1 MRDHR
6 AMTGSTQGRFAMRRL
21 PVLVLLA
28 SALLVAGCATSD
40 PRSSALTG
48 TLTAYANAIRWD
60 GFDSALQF
68 VDPAWR
74 QAHPLSSIDRARYQ
88 QVRVA
93 SYDEGE
99 GPIPAGPGEVRQVVQ
114 IGVINRNTQAER
126 TVIDHQTWTWDA
138 AHKRWWLSSGLP
150 DITRD

>member
-1 MRDHR
+1 MK
-6 AMTGSTQGRFAMRRL
+6 GNLAMRRL
-21 PVLVLLA
+21 PVFAVLA
-28 SALLVAGCATSD
+28 CTLLIAGCATTD
-40 PRSSALTG
+40 LRSSALTG

-74 QAHPLSSIDRARYQ
+74 AAHPLSSIDHSRYA
-88 QVRVA
+88 QVRVG

-99 GPIPAGPGEVRQVVQ
+99 GPTPAGPDQVRQVVK
-114 IGVINRNTQAER
+114 IGLINKNTQAER

-138 AHKRWWLSSGLP
+138 AHNRWWLSSGLP
-150 DITRD
+150 DITR